1 MKLSDC
7 VAALLLSVL
16 ASSVSA
22 DTEAAPQQPM
32 VFKLEMFK
40 TGGSYVML
48 EMNGRLG
55 QATLY
60 NNITNSNFKMEA
72 FHVRLLPRS
81 IESDGTVITEVSY
94 TAQEKG
100 QVVESTQIVKIKHG
114 DTASIYA
121 ASPAMEQVRLSLAN

>member
-1 MKLSDC
+1 
-7 VAALLLSVL
+7 
-16 ASSVSA
+16 
-22 DTEAAPQQPM
+22 
-32 VFKLEMFK
+32 
-40 TGGSYVML
+40 
-48 EMNGRLG
+48 MNGRLG